1 MTSEA
6 SISGVRYLILPPK
19 DLSDAVAGEA
29 GAITNYE
36 GLMAAKKTEVAPL
49 ASYMYI
55 YIYTHMYYTYKYTYI
70 YTDIYTYVYIYIHIY
85 THISTHIYIHAYLFI
100 YIYICIYTHTSSVR
114 GQRWKRYATFAKKG
128 QRESCSGGFTCL
140 TLLV

>member
-70 YTDIYTYVYIYIHIY
+70 YTDIYTYVYIYIYTYIHIY
-85 THISTHIYIHAYLFI
+85 LHTYTYMHIYSYI
-100 YIYICIYTHTSSVR
+100 YIYVYIHILLPSGVSAGSGMPHL
-114 GQRWKRYATFAKKG
+114 QRKG
-128 QRESCSGGFTCL
+128 KGKAVQGDS
-140 TLLV
+140 LV